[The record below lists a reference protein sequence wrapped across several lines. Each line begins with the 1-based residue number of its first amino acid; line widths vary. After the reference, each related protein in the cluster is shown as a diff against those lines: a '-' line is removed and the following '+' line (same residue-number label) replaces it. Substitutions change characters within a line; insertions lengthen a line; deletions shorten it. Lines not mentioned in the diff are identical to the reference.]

1 MTKYH
6 ASVASAKQ
14 TNRHSCRVLLEVAK
28 RSQCLFRAM
37 AKTTHPSITTARR
50 FNKRRIANT
59 KVAAEL
65 LKYKALLPSTLYA
78 EARQFLRTHKSV
90 TEEQLRSFISKQVE
104 TQQLNV
110 FIKVLVLQKIETII
124 RTLYPIRSNDA

>member
-1 MTKYH
+1 
-6 ASVASAKQ
+6 
-14 TNRHSCRVLLEVAK
+14 
-28 RSQCLFRAM
+28 M